1 MERLSP
7 PPEDDGSDIPPVE
20 KRTYEKPVAW
30 LLGRQLLNSFKGALL
45 YSALGSKLDARDWM
59 AAEVLDFAGDGG
71 EGEFWFDYLSDTGDG
86 VTAVYSLAYLSMSDL
101 WVKKP
106 WSQVAEL
113 KDGDDRVRLA
123 RGEGFAAK

>member
-1 MERLSP
+1 MPEVSDRDSFSQLLRPVLLSQHAATPRAPFPRPPLAERVKHMERLSP
-7 PPEDDGSDIPPVE
+7 PPEDDGSHIPPVA

-86 VTAVYSLAYLSMSDL
+86 VM
-101 WVKKP
+101 
-106 WSQVAEL
+106 
-113 KDGDDRVRLA
+113 
-123 RGEGFAAK
+123 